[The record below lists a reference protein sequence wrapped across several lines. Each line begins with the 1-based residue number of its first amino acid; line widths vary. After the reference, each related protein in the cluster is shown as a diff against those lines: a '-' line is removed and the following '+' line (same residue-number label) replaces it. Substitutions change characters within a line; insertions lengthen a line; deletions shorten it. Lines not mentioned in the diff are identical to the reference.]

1 MTPHRV
7 GPYGGGVTWK
17 IEVDEGR
24 CMASGLCVA
33 TAPDRFVLR
42 GPAAVP
48 TEGEIE
54 PDDDVLDAAESCP
67 AMAITVTED
76 GRDLLA

>member
-1 MTPHRV
+1 M
-7 GPYGGGVTWK
+7 TWK
-17 IEVDEGR
+17 IDVSAGR

-33 TAPDRFVLR
+33 AAPDRFVLD
-42 GPAAVP
+42 GYAATP
-48 TEGEIE
+48 TATEIE

-67 AMAITVTED
+67 ALAISVTED